1 MRVDEA
7 IPQYLAY
14 LHSVARR
21 SPATI
26 TAYRHDL
33 ARFVS
38 FLGSSADS
46 PLSDI
51 TPPLIDDWI
60 ASMRHLSTSTVR
72 RALNALSALFIWAVR
87 FNHAPT
93 NPVDRI
99 ERPKA
104 TPRLQPCPSRDQ
116 VAALLHACHGTTE
129 RAALLAMA
137 TSGLRRAELLALQW
151 PDVDLAKKRLRI
163 HGKGDKHREVLIFP
177 ELAAQLHTLHVESDL
192 PRTGPVFRGR
202 QGKALQQS
210 TLQRW
215 FTLWCQRAG
224 LTSDNGDRFTLHS
237 LRRFAAKQW
246 LSQGLNI
253 RHVQILL
260 GHNDLQTTIRYLNY
274 DLDEIQHAAQHID
287 FALSR
292 PSHKPAQLIP
302 TKCAEAA
309 DTLNAAPTLPTHK
322 T

>member
-1 MRVDEA
+1 MRVNEA

-21 SPATI
+21 APATI

-38 FLGSSADS
+38 FLEADAH
-46 PLSDI
+46 LTLTDV
-51 TPPLIDDWI
+51 TPPLIEDWI
-60 ASMRHLSTSTVR
+60 ASMRHLSISTVR
-72 RALNALSALFIWAVR
+72 RALNALSALFTWAVR
-87 FNHAPT
+87 FNHAPA
-93 NPVDRI
+93 NPVDRV

-104 TPRLQPCPSRDQ
+104 TVRIQPCPSCEQ

-137 TSGLRRAELLALQW
+137 TSGLRRSELLSLQW

-177 ELAAQLHTLHVESDL
+177 ELAAQLHTLRIESDF
-192 PRTGPVFRGR
+192 PSTGPVFRGR

-224 LTSDNGDRFTLHS
+224 LTPDNGNRFTLHS

-246 LSQGLNI
+246 LNQGLNI

-274 DLDEIQHAAQHID
+274 HLDEIQHAAQYID
-287 FALSR
+287 FR
-292 PSHKPAQLIP
+292 PSSQLQNRTP
-302 TKCAEAA
+302 
-309 DTLNAAPTLPTHK
+309 
-322 T
+322 

>member
-7 IPQYLAY
+7 TPQYLAY

-33 ARFVS
+33 ARFAS
-38 FLGSSADS
+38 FLGADAHL
-46 PLSDI
+46 PLKDI
-51 TPPLIDDWI
+51 TPPLIENWI
-60 ASMRHLSTSTVR
+60 ASMRHLSTPTVR
-72 RALNALSALFIWAVR
+72 RALNALSALFTWAVR
-87 FNHAPT
+87 FNHAPS
-93 NPVDRI
+93 NPVDRV

-104 TPRLQPCPSRDQ
+104 TLRLQPCPSCEQ
-116 VAALLHACHGTTE
+116 VAALWDACHGTTE
-129 RAALLAMA
+129 QTALIAMA

-151 PDVDLAKKRLRI
+151 PDVDLTKGRLRI
-163 HGKGDKHREVLIFP
+163 RGKGDKHREVLIFT
-177 ELAAQLHTLHVESDL
+177 ELAAHLHTLHVESDL

-202 QGKALQQS
+202 QGRALQQS

-224 LTSDNGDRFTLHS
+224 LTTDSGHRFTLHS

-246 LSQGLNI
+246 LNQGLNI

-274 DLDEIQHAAQHID
+274 HLDEIQHAAQHVD
-287 FALSR
+287 FGLSHL
-292 PSHKPAQLIP
+292 SQSP
-302 TKCAEAA
+302 T
-309 DTLNAAPTLPTHK
+309 PPHSG
-322 T
+322 

>member
-7 IPQYLAY
+7 APQYLAY

-38 FLGSSADS
+38 FVDS
-46 PLSDI
+46 DTHLLLKDI
-51 TPPLIDDWI
+51 TPPLIENWI
-60 ASMRHLSTSTVR
+60 ASMRHLSTPTVR
-72 RALNALSALFIWAVR
+72 RPLNALSALFTWAVR
-87 FNHAPT
+87 FNHAPS
-93 NPVDRI
+93 NPVDRV

-104 TPRLQPCPSRDQ
+104 TLRLQPCPSCEQ

-129 RAALLAMA
+129 QTALIAMA

-151 PDVDLAKKRLRI
+151 PDVDLTKGRLRI
-163 HGKGDKHREVLIFP
+163 RGKGDKHREVLIFT
-177 ELAAQLHTLHVESDL
+177 ELAAHLHTLHVESDI

-202 QGKALQQS
+202 QGRALQQS

-224 LTSDNGDRFTLHS
+224 LTTDTGHRFTLHS

-246 LSQGLNI
+246 LNHGLNI

-274 DLDEIQHAAQHID
+274 HLDEIQHAAQHVD
-287 FALSR
+287 FGLSHI
-292 PSHKPAQLIP
+292 SQSP
-302 TKCAEAA
+302 T
-309 DTLNAAPTLPTHK
+309 PPHSG
-322 T
+322 